1 LSGVGLGGLLAALSA
16 AAALLTLGG
25 GDHRHPEEA
34 AASKVS
40 RQGLVTRVFKY
51 SNWRDRVTRWI
62 FLMEGLNIFISTFCV
77 CADGFQGHSKAF
89 DYPIQLLSF

>member
-1 LSGVGLGGLLAALSA
+1 MSGVGLGGLLAALSA

-40 RQGLVTRVFKY
+40 RKFWLPEDSNMFLVRNLILIIKPFFSVFSHNSLKKH
-51 SNWRDRVTRWI
+51 
-62 FLMEGLNIFISTFCV
+62 FFKLIS
-77 CADGFQGHSKAF
+77 ADLESA
-89 DYPIQLLSF
+89 

>member
-1 LSGVGLGGLLAALSA
+1 VFLFYFYFPGYECRIGIDSSDHLNMRSNLAQIPNARVMHKHETQRYEVWCTRFQRLSGVGLGGLLAALSA

-40 RQGLVTRVFKY
+40 T
-51 SNWRDRVTRWI
+51 
-62 FLMEGLNIFISTFCV
+62 
-77 CADGFQGHSKAF
+77 
-89 DYPIQLLSF
+89 

>member
-1 LSGVGLGGLLAALSA
+1 MLDSCAREHRYELWYDRFQRVSGVGLGGLLAALSA

-40 RQGLVTRVFKY
+40 SQVLATRVFQY
-51 SNWRDRVTRWI
+51 
-62 FLMEGLNIFISTFCV
+62 LNLHFFY
-77 CADGFQGHSKAF
+77 CA
-89 DYPIQLLSF
+89 I